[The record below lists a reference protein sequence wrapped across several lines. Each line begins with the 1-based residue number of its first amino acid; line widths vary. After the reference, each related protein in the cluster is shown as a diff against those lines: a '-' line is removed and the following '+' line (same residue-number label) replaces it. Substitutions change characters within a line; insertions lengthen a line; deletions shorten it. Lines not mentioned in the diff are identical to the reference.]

1 MIPSQNFSVEL
12 SRTDWII
19 LEDIVK
25 QQSNIYFDKIGIAAE
40 SYRYKLNKILKEIK
54 NQIED
59 HNPRT
64 F

>member
-19 LEDIVK
+19 LEDIVN
-25 QQSNIYFDKIGIAAE
+25 QQSNIYFDKIGMAAE